1 MAVKYYGNL
10 IRIKNSNFSL
20 ENIMTEQDK
29 NKRHESRMAKK
40 KDIVDEK
47 IKKADKEKGV
57 IVITS
62 GNGKGKSSSG
72 FGMVARALGHGMKVG
87 IVQFIKGAMSTGEET
102 FFRRFPDEVEYHVM
116 GDGFTWNTQDREQDV
131 KTATL
136 AWDIAKR
143 MLNDDSYDFV
153 LLDEL
158 NIVLKY
164 EYPPIEDVIKDLQSR
179 PEMQHVVI
187 TGRAAKDELIEIAD
201 TVTEMKDVKHAFRS
215 GIKAQ
220 KGIEL

>member
-1 MAVKYYGNL
+1 
-10 IRIKNSNFSL
+10 
-20 ENIMTEQDK
+20 MTITNDETVR
-29 NKRHESRMAKK
+29 NERHESRMAKK
-40 KDIVDEK
+40 KAVIDEK
-47 IKKADKEKGV
+47 VAKANIEKGV
-57 IVITS
+57 IVITT

-72 FGMVARALGHGMKVG
+72 FGMVARALGHDMKVG

-116 GDGFTWNTQDREQDV
+116 GDDFTWNTQNREQDI

-136 AWDIAKR
+136 AWKEAKR
-143 MLNDDSYDFV
+143 MLNDDSYDLI

-164 EYPPIEDVIKDLQSR
+164 QYLAIEDVINDLQSR

-187 TGRAAKDELIEIAD
+187 TGRAAKAELIEIAD
-201 TVTEMKDVKHAFRS
+201 TVTEMNVVKHAFKD
-215 GIKAQ
+215 GVKAQ

>member
-1 MAVKYYGNL
+1 MNDL
-10 IRIKNSNFSL
+10 
-20 ENIMTEQDK
+20 DK
-29 NKRHESRMAKK
+29 NQRHEKRMAKK
-40 KDIVDEK
+40 KAVIDEK

-57 IVITS
+57 IVITT

-72 FGMVARALGHGMKVG
+72 FGMVARALGHDMKVG
-87 IVQFIKGAMSTGEET
+87 IVQFIKGAMSTGEES
-102 FFRRFPDEVEYHVM
+102 FFRRFPNKVEYHVM
-116 GDGFTWNTQDREQDV
+116 GDGFTWNTQNRVQDV
-131 KTATL
+131 ETATL
-136 AWDIAKR
+136 AWQEAKR
-143 MLNDDSYDFV
+143 MLSDDSFDLI

-164 EYPPIEDVIKDLQSR
+164 QYLPIADVINDLLNR

-187 TGRAAKDELIEIAD
+187 TGRAAKEELIEIAD
-201 TVTEMKDVKHAFRS
+201 TVTEMNDVKHAFRS

>member
-1 MAVKYYGNL
+1 
-10 IRIKNSNFSL
+10 
-20 ENIMTEQDK
+20 MTEQDK
-29 NKRHESRMAKK
+29 NKRHEARMAKK
-40 KDIVDEK
+40 KEIIDEK
-47 IKKADKEKGV
+47 IKKADKEQGV
-57 IVITS
+57 IVITT

-87 IVQFIKGAMSTGEET
+87 IIQFIKGAFSTGEES

-116 GDGFTWNTQDREQDV
+116 GDGFTWETQNRDQDV

-136 AWDIAKR
+136 AWEKAKR
-143 MLNDDSYDFV
+143 MLNDESYDLI

-164 EYPPIEDVIKDLQSR
+164 QYLPIDEVIKDLQNR
-179 PEMQHVVI
+179 PIMQHVVI

>member
-1 MAVKYYGNL
+1 
-10 IRIKNSNFSL
+10 
-20 ENIMTEQDK
+20 MTDQDK
-29 NKRHESRMAKK
+29 NKRHEERMARKK
-40 KDIVDEK
+40 AIVDEN
-47 IKKADKEKGV
+47 IKKATKEKGV
-57 IVITS
+57 IVITT

-87 IVQFIKGAMSTGEET
+87 IVQFIKGAFSTGEEA
-102 FFRRFPDEVEYHVM
+102 FFRRFPQEVDYYVM
-116 GDGFTWNTQDREQDV
+116 GDGFTWETQNREQDV

-136 AWDIAKR
+136 AWDKAR
-143 MLNDDSYDFV
+143 SMLKDESFDLI

-164 EYPPIEDVIKDLQSR
+164 QYLSIEDVIVDLQSR
-179 PEMQHVVI
+179 PEMQHVII

-201 TVTEMKDVKHAFRS
+201 TVTEMNDVKHAFRS

>member
-1 MAVKYYGNL
+1 
-10 IRIKNSNFSL
+10 
-20 ENIMTEQDK
+20 MTITKEEALR
-29 NKRHESRMAKK
+29 NKRHEQRMAKK
-40 KDIVDEK
+40 KAIIDEK
-47 IKKADKEKGV
+47 VKKADKEKGV
-57 IVITS
+57 IVITT

-87 IVQFIKGAMSTGEET
+87 IVQFIKGAMSTGEES

-136 AWDIAKR
+136 AWEKAKR
-143 MLNDDSYDFV
+143 MLNDDSYDLI

-164 EYPPIEDVIKDLQSR
+164 QYLPIEDVISDLQKR
-179 PEMQHVVI
+179 PLMQHVVI
-187 TGRAAKDELIEIAD
+187 TGRGAKEELIEIAD

-220 KGIEL
+220 KGVEL

>member
-1 MAVKYYGNL
+1 
-10 IRIKNSNFSL
+10 
-20 ENIMTEQDK
+20 
-29 NKRHESRMAKK
+29 
-40 KDIVDEK
+40 
-47 IKKADKEKGV
+47 
-57 IVITS
+57 
-62 GNGKGKSSSG
+62 
-72 FGMVARALGHGMKVG
+72 MVARALGHGMKVG

-116 GDGFTWNTQDREQDV
+116 GDGFTWNTQNREQDV

-136 AWDIAKR
+136 AWKEAKR
-143 MLNDDSYDFV
+143 MLKDDSYDLI

-164 EYPPIEDVIKDLQSR
+164 QYLPIEDVIKDLQSR

-187 TGRAAKDELIEIAD
+187 TGRAAKDELIDIAD
-201 TVTEMKDVKHAFRS
+201 TVTEMNDVKHAFRS